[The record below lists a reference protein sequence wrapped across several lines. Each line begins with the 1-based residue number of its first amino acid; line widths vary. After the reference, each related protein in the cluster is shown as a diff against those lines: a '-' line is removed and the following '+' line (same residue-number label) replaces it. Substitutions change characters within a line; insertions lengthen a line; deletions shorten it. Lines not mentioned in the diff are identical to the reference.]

1 MNTII
6 RNNKE
11 LYFICSWV
19 DKNDNSK
26 DSKGNKFPIPNVGNK
41 WLYYDEFVKKI
52 RLIESLIKKEKFLK
66 FENKKKCFLCDEEY
80 ATGTFKLNKYIWE
93 DILSHYIEK
102 HFIKPPEEFIDFIF
116 FSKYNSILKLESRII
131 TEPDNKKYIKIN
143 RNQLLILDAL
153 LEHGGYSKKY
163 ADLKGKNIF
172 RYSEH
177 SGLFDINSN
186 KLQKIV
192 VLGNTNR
199 VDKGDNEI
207 FMPNNIHDMYE
218 YEYIFHTHP
227 PTPKPGGRADVGVLY
242 ELPSICDILHFI
254 EHFNEGRISGSVV
267 ITSEGLYN
275 IRSKN
280 LNEEKIMIDE
290 DKLFFDYNNMSRKIQ
305 NAGIKKY
312 GEDFTRDIFFKK
324 IAQDVSL
331 IGKINDVTEK
341 YKITIDF
348 IPRVFDTKENW
359 IIDSVYLPVYR

>member
-1 MNTII
+1 MNIII

-26 DSKGNKFPIPNVGNK
+26 DSKGNKFPVPSVGKK
-41 WLYYDEFVKKI
+41 WLYNEEFAKKLS
-52 RLIESLIKKEKFLK
+52 LIETLIKAEKFLK
-66 FENKKKCFLCDEEY
+66 FENKKKCLLCDEEH
-80 ATGTFKLNKYIWE
+80 ATGTFKIGKYIWE
-93 DILSHYIEK
+93 DILKHYIEK
-102 HFIKPPEEFIDFIF
+102 QYIKPPEEFIDFIF
-116 FSKYNSILKLESRII
+116 FSKYNSTLKLESQVI
-131 TEPDNKKYIKIN
+131 EESNKKYIKIN
-143 RNQLLILDAL
+143 RNKLLILDAL

-163 ADLKGKNIF
+163 SDLKGQNIF

-207 FMPNNIHDMYE
+207 FMPNNIVDMYK

-227 PTPKPGGRADVGVLY
+227 PTPKPGGRADVGILY
-242 ELPSICDILHFI
+242 ELPSIGDVLHFI

-280 LNEEKIMIDE
+280 LTTEKIFIDE
-290 DKLFFDYNNMSRKIQ
+290 DKLFFDYNKISRIIQ
-305 NAGIKKY
+305 ESGIKKY
-312 GEDFTRDIFFKK
+312 GEEFTNDIFFKK
-324 IAQDVSL
+324 IAQDITL

-348 IPRVFDTKENW
+348 IPRIFDNKDNW

>member
-1 MNTII
+1 MNIII

-11 LYFICSWV
+11 LYFVCSWV
-19 DKNDNSK
+19 DKNDKSK
-26 DSKGNKFPIPNVGNK
+26 DSKGNKFPIPSVGKK
-41 WLYYDEFVKKI
+41 WLYNDKFSAKLK
-52 RLIESLIKKEKFLK
+52 LIESLIKKEKFLK
-66 FENKKKCFLCDEEY
+66 LENKKKCFLCDEAY
-80 ATGTFKLNKYIWE
+80 ATGTFKLGKYIWE
-93 DILSHYIEK
+93 DILTHYIYV
-102 HFIKPPEEFIDFIF
+102 HYIKPPEEFIDFIF
-116 FSKYNSILKLESRII
+116 FSKYNSTLKLESNII
-131 TEPDNKKYIKIN
+131 EDDGKKFIKIN

-186 KLQKIV
+186 NLQRIV

-207 FMPNNIHDMYE
+207 FMPNNISDMYK

-227 PTPKPGGRADVGVLY
+227 PTPKPGGRAEVGILY
-242 ELPSICDILHFI
+242 ELPSIGDILHFI
-254 EHFNEGRISGSVV
+254 EHYNEGRISGSVV

-275 IRSKN
+275 IRSKS
-280 LNEEKIMIDE
+280 LKDDKIIIDE
-290 DKLFFDYNNMSRKIQ
+290 DKLFFDYNRMSRKIQ
-305 NAGIKKY
+305 ESGIKKY
-312 GEDFTRDIFFKK
+312 GEDFTNDIFFKK

-331 IGKINDVTEK
+331 IGKVNDVTEK

-348 IPRVFDTKENW
+348 TPRIFDNKENW
-359 IIDSVYLPVYR
+359 IIDTVYLPVYR